1 MSHKKPTFSIII
13 PTLNEEKYL
22 PHLLHDLSMQTF
34 TDFEVI
40 VVDGKSTDATVI
52 LAKKQAKK
60 ILLTVLLSPKAN
72 VSEQRNMGA
81 KQATGKWILFMDADT
96 RIPTYFLN
104 GIKYQLDKD
113 NQVDLFTTVIA
124 ADDESSLTLLC
135 ARTMNLGLL
144 LMEKTSKK
152 YAPGAFLGAKREIFS
167 HFGFNPEVKLGED
180 YDFIRQVTTQ
190 GYTFKI
196 FKDPVFVF
204 SFRRLRKEGVL
215 KLLAIEAHSIYKD
228 LMNQKEI
235 DNDYGYVMKGGGYYD
250 DPNMPLHLEYMQKAM
265 KLTKTQIK
273 RLNDFFKKLS

>member
-22 PHLLHDLSMQTF
+22 PHLLHDLSIQTF
-34 TDFEVI
+34 IDFEVI
-40 VVDGKSTDATVI
+40 VVDGKSTDATVS